1 MKVDFNNLRRCA
13 VAEYNELVRR
23 LNNHIVNG
31 NYVNVPIEDIEEILD
46 DLRMSIATIALTHD
60 DGNDEFVDVLGN
72 GVLILFNK
80 EDEEG

>member
-23 LNNHIVNG
+23 LNDHIVNG
-31 NYVNVPIEDIEEILD
+31 RYVNVLIEDIEELLD

-60 DGNDEFVDVLGN
+60 EGNDEFMDVLKD
-72 GVLILFNK
+72 GVLNVFAK
-80 EDEEG
+80 EKDGD